1 MKHPEKVDL
10 GFFPTP
16 IHRLE
21 KLSKKYPYN
30 LFIKRDDLTGLAFG
44 GNKTRKL
51 EYLIADALDKGART
65 VITEGAAQSNHARQT
80 AAAARKYGLEPHLI
94 LFKPD
99 PEDYDGNLL
108 IDMFFGAKVH
118 WIDRKKLYEERIKIM
133 GVIRDCHGQD
143 PYFIPMGGSNEIG
156 LWGYIDAIDELKT
169 QIELSGQKIDY
180 IVFASSSGG
189 TQAGMIIGKK
199 LYDLNAQIIG
209 IEIDK
214 HMYPDKS
221 VHEHIKTI
229 ISYAIE
235 DFDLPIDISDQDITL
250 IHGYNDAGYGVVTDL
265 EKNAI
270 CTMAQEEGILL
281 DPVYTGRAFGALLDL
296 LDKGYFPQGS
306 NILFW
311 DTGGQ
316 PALFAYR
323 NDLFTKH
330 IPGKD
335 NKNLV

>member
-1 MKHPEKVDL
+1 MRHPEKVEL

-51 EYLIADALDKGART
+51 EYLIADALDKGARA

-94 LFKPD
+94 LFKPE
-99 PEDYDGNLL
+99 PREFDGNLL
-108 IDMFFGAKVH
+108 LDMFFGAKIH
-118 WIDRKKLYEERIKIM
+118 WTDKDSLYKERLNIM

-169 QIELSGQKIDY
+169 QTELSGQKIDY

-189 TQAGMIIGKK
+189 THAGMIIGKK
-199 LYDLNAQIIG
+199 LYDLEAQIIG

-214 HMYPDKS
+214 NMYPDKT
-221 VHEHIKTI
+221 VKQHIKTI
-229 ISYAIE
+229 INYARQE
-235 DFDLPIDISDQDITL
+235 FDLPIDLNDQDITL
-250 IHGYNDAGYGVVTDL
+250 ISGYSEAGYGVVTDL

-270 CTMAQEEGILL
+270 YTLAQEEGILL

-296 LDKGYFPQGS
+296 LGKVYFPKGS

-311 DTGGQ
+311 HTGGQ

-335 NKNLV
+335 NKDLV

>member
-1 MKHPEKVDL
+1 MKHPDKVNI

-16 IHRLE
+16 VHKLE
-21 KLSKKYPYN
+21 TLSKKYTYN
-30 LFIKRDDLTGLAFG
+30 LFIKRDDLTGLACG

-65 VITEGAAQSNHARQT
+65 IVTEGAAQSNHVRQT
-80 AAAARKYGLEPHLI
+80 MAAARKFGLEPHAI
-94 LFKPD
+94 LFKPE
-99 PEDYDGNLL
+99 PEDYDGNIL
-108 IDMFFGAKVH
+108 IDMFMGTKIH
-118 WIDRKKLYEERIKIM
+118 WVKRDELYSERIKVM

-169 QIELSGQKIDY
+169 QLEMSGQKIDY

-189 TQAGMIIGKK
+189 THAGMLIGKK
-199 LYDLNAQIIG
+199 LYYLQAQIIG

-214 HMYPDKS
+214 NMYPDKT
-221 VHEHIKTI
+221 VHDHIKTI
-229 ISYAIE
+229 TQYATADFELPVSIDGEDIILIE
-235 DFDLPIDISDQDITL
+235 E
-250 IHGYNDAGYGVVTDL
+250 YNEAGYGVVTDL
-265 EKNAI
+265 ERNAI
-270 CTMAQEEGILL
+270 YTMARQEGILL
-281 DPVYTGRAFGALLDL
+281 DPVYTGRAFGALLNL
-296 LDKGYFPQGS
+296 MDKKYFPEGS

-311 DTGGQ
+311 HTGGQ

-323 NDLFTKH
+323 DRLFTRH

-335 NKNLV
+335 NENLV